1 MHNLKKL
8 NLLIFL
14 FIAFLGQL
22 KAQDTLRVMQYNLL
36 NYGKDVYECNQQTN
50 NRDDK
55 NGYLKTLFS
64 YYMPDIFTVNEMNG
78 DEADVKYLLDNA
90 LNADDRNQYAQ
101 ADFSGTYLINM
112 LYYNTNKLA
121 LKWQGRLVLG
131 SNERDANFYRLYYK
145 SPDLAD
151 GADTV
156 FINYVV
162 VHLKAGSTTDDIN
175 TRATETKSIMAE
187 LEQMGWNGNII
198 FSGDCNLYNSDEQA
212 FQNLVAPSD
221 VSYSFYDPIG
231 CEGNWHNNST
241 FADIHT
247 QSTHTSTSGCA
258 SGGGMDDRFDFILV
272 QEDLLNNTNNL
283 SYKEGSY
290 KAIGQDGQHFNQ
302 SLIDGSNV
310 DYPQDLVNALYN
322 NSDHLPVTMQLV
334 VDQTGTGIND
344 VADIGVRLLGNP
356 VSGIIKLEI
365 QAQLPQFS
373 YQLFSISG
381 NAVKSGVVYPS
392 RGTTVSIPAGK
403 LPAGIYLLKLKV
415 ANKASVT
422 FKVILQ

>member
-14 FIAFLGQL
+14 FVTFLSQL

-36 NYGKDVYECNQQTN
+36 NYGKDVYDCNQQTN

-64 YYMPDIFTVNEMNG
+64 YYLPDVFTVNEMDG

-90 LNADDRNQYAQ
+90 LNTDGRTQYAQ
-101 ADFSGTYLINM
+101 AAYSGTYLINM
-112 LYYNTNKLA
+112 LYYNANKLA

-131 SNERDANFYRLYYK
+131 SNERDANFYRLFYK

-162 VHLKAGSTTDDIN
+162 VHLKAGSDAADIS
-175 TRATETKSIMAE
+175 TRATETQNIMAE
-187 LEQMGWNGNII
+187 LEQMGWNGNVI
-198 FSGDCNLYNSDEQA
+198 FSGDCNLYNSNEQA
-212 FQNLVAPSD
+212 FQNLVAPSNT
-221 VSYSFYDPIG
+221 SYSFYDPLG
-231 CEGNWHNNST
+231 REGDWHNNPS

-247 QSTHTSTSGCA
+247 QSTHSVSGCA

-272 QEDLLNNTNNL
+272 QENLLNNTHQL
-283 SYKEGSY
+283 SYREGSY
-290 KAIGQDGQHFNQ
+290 ETVGQDGEHLNQ
-302 SLIDGSNV
+302 SLINGSNA
-310 DYPQDLVNALYN
+310 DYPQDLVNALYY

-334 VDQTGTGIND
+334 VDQTATGMND
-344 VADIGVRLLGNP
+344 VADAGIRLMGNP
-356 VSGIIKLEI
+356 VSGMIKLEV
-365 QAQLPQFS
+365 QAQLPPFR

-381 NAVKSGVVYPS
+381 NAVKSGTVYPS
-392 RGTTVSIPAGK
+392 KGTVVGIPTGK
-403 LPAGIYLLKLKV
+403 LPSGIYLLKLKV
-415 ANKASVT
+415 ANGAPVT
-422 FKVILQ
+422 FKVILR

>member
-8 NLLIFL
+8 NLLFFL
-14 FIAFLGQL
+14 SIVAFSQL

-36 NYGKDVYECNQQTN
+36 NYGKDVYSCDQQTN

-55 NGYLKTLFS
+55 NGYLKILFG
-64 YYMPDIFTVNEMNG
+64 YYLPDIFTVNEMNG
-78 DEADVKYLLDNA
+78 DEADVKYLLDHA
-90 LNADDRNQYAQ
+90 LNADGRNQYAQ

-175 TRATETKSIMAE
+175 TRATETKSIMTE
-187 LEQMGWNGNII
+187 LEQMGWNGNVI

-212 FQNLVAPSD
+212 FQNLIAPSD

-231 CEGNWHNNST
+231 QEGNWHSNDT
-241 FADIHT
+241 YALYHT
-247 QSTHTSTSGCA
+247 QSTHSVSGCA

-302 SLIDGSNV
+302 SLIDGSNA
-310 DYPQDLVNALYN
+310 DYPADLVTALYN

-334 VDQTGTGIND
+334 VDQTATGISD
-344 VADIGVRLLGNP
+344 VADVGVRLLGNP
-356 VSGIIKLEI
+356 VSGIIKLEV
-365 QAQLPQFS
+365 QSQLPQFG

-392 RGTTVSIPAGK
+392 RGTTVSIPTGK
-403 LPAGIYLLKLKV
+403 LPAGIYLLKLKI
-415 ANKASVT
+415 ANKAPVT

>member
-14 FIAFLGQL
+14 FIAFLGQSQ
-22 KAQDTLRVMQYNLL
+22 AQDTLRVMQYNLL

-55 NGYLKTLFS
+55 NGYLKVLFS
-64 YYMPDIFTVNEMNG
+64 HYLPDIFTVNEMDG

-90 LNADDRNQYAQ
+90 LNADGRTQYAQ
-101 ADFSGTYLINM
+101 ADFSGDYLVNM

-121 LKWQGRLVLG
+121 LKWQGRKVLG
-131 SNERDANFYRLYYK
+131 TNERDANFYRLYYK

-162 VHLKAGSTTDDIN
+162 VHLKAGSEASDIS
-175 TRATETKSIMAE
+175 TRAAETQDIMAE
-187 LEQMGWNGNII
+187 LERMGWNGNVI

-212 FQNLVAPSD
+212 FQNLVAPSNT
-221 VSYSFYDPIG
+221 SYTFYDPLDR
-231 CEGNWHNNST
+231 EGNWHNNST

-247 QSTHTSTSGCA
+247 QSTHTSTTGCA

-290 KAIGQDGQHFNQ
+290 EAIGQDGQHFNK
-302 SLIDGSNV
+302 SLLDGSNA
-310 DYPQDLVNALYN
+310 DYPQDLVTALYN

-334 VDQTGTGIND
+334 VDQTATGIND
-344 VADIGVRLLGNP
+344 VADVGVRLLGNP
-356 VSGIIKLEI
+356 VSGIIKLEV

-381 NAVKSGVVYPS
+381 NAVKSGVVSPS
-392 RGTTVSIPAGK
+392 RGTIVSIPTGK
-403 LPAGIYLLKLKV
+403 LPAGIYLLKLKI
-415 ANKASVT
+415 ANRAPVT

>member
-8 NLLIFL
+8 NLLFFL
-14 FIAFLGQL
+14 SIVFLDPL

-36 NYGKDVYECNQQTN
+36 NYGKDVYSCDQQTN

-55 NGYLKTLFS
+55 NGYLKILFG
-64 YYMPDIFTVNEMNG
+64 YYEPDIFTVNEMDG

-90 LNADDRNQYAQ
+90 LNADGRTQFAQ
-101 ADFSGTYLINM
+101 AEYSGSYLINM
-112 LYYNTNKLA
+112 LYYNTDKLA
-121 LKWQGRLVLG
+121 LKWQDHLVLG
-131 SNERDANFYRLYYK
+131 TNERDANYYRLYYK
-145 SPDLAD
+145 SPDLAG

-162 VHLKAGSTTDDIN
+162 VHLKAGSETADIS
-175 TRATETKSIMAE
+175 TRATEAQNIMAE
-187 LEQMGWNGNII
+187 LERMGWNGNVI

-212 FQNLVAPSD
+212 FRNLVAPSD
-221 VSYSFYDPIG
+221 VSYSFYDPPG
-231 CEGNWHNNST
+231 REGNWHNNST

-247 QSTHTSTSGCA
+247 QSTHTSTTGCA

-290 KAIGQDGQHFNQ
+290 RTIGQDGQHFNK
-302 SLIDGSNV
+302 SLIDGSNA
-310 DYPQDLVNALYN
+310 DYPQDLVTALYN
-322 NSDHLPVTMQLV
+322 NSDHLPVTMQLI
-334 VDQTGTGIND
+334 VDQAATGIND
-344 VADIGVRLLGNP
+344 IADTGVRLLGNP
-356 VSGIIKLEI
+356 VSDIIKLEV
-365 QAQLPQFS
+365 QAQLPKFG

-381 NAVKSGVVYPS
+381 NTVKSGMVYPS
-392 RGTTVSIPAGK
+392 RGTIVDIPTGK
-403 LPAGIYLLKLKV
+403 LPAGIYLLKLKI
-415 ANKASVT
+415 ANRAPVT

>member
-1 MHNLKKL
+1 MHNLKKP
-8 NLLIFL
+8 NLLFFL
-14 FIAFLGQL
+14 FIAFFGQL
-22 KAQDTLRVMQYNLL
+22 KAQDTLRVIQYNLL
-36 NYGKDVYECNQQTN
+36 NYGKDVYSCDQQTN

-55 NGYLKTLFS
+55 NGYLKILFS
-64 YYMPDIFTVNEMNG
+64 HYLPDIFTVNEMDG
-78 DEADVKYLLDNA
+78 DEADVQYLLDHA
-90 LNADDRNQYAQ
+90 LNADGRNQYAQ

-121 LKWQGRLVLG
+121 LKWQDNLFLG
-131 SNERDANFYRLYYK
+131 NTERDANFYRLYYK
-145 SPDLAD
+145 SPDLAN

-175 TRATETKSIMAE
+175 TRATETQKIMAE
-187 LEQMGWNGNII
+187 LEQMGWNGNVI

-221 VSYSFYDPIG
+221 VYYSFYDPIG
-231 CEGNWHNNST
+231 QEGNWHSNST
-241 FADIHT
+241 FALYHT
-247 QSTHTSTSGCA
+247 QSTHSVSGCA

-302 SLIDGSNV
+302 SLLDGSNA
-310 DYPQDLVNALYN
+310 DYPADLVTALYN

-334 VDQTGTGIND
+334 IDQTATGIND
-344 VADIGVRLLGNP
+344 IADIGVRLLGNP
-356 VSGIIKLEI
+356 VSGVIKMEV

-373 YQLFSISG
+373 YHLFSISG
-381 NAVKSGVVYPS
+381 NAVKSGVIYPS
-392 RGTTVSIPAGK
+392 RGTTVSIPTGK
-403 LPAGIYLLKLKV
+403 LPAGIYLLKLKI
-415 ANKASVT
+415 ANRAPVT

>member
-8 NLLIFL
+8 NLFIFL

-36 NYGKDVYECNQQTN
+36 NYGKDVYSCDQQTN

-55 NGYLKTLFS
+55 NGYLKILFS
-64 YYMPDIFTVNEMNG
+64 HYLPDIFTVNEMDG

-90 LNADDRNQYAQ
+90 LNADGRNQFAQ
-101 ADFSGTYLINM
+101 AEYSGSYLINM

-121 LKWQGRLVLG
+121 LKWQGRKVLG
-131 SNERDANFYRLYYK
+131 TNERDANFYRLYYK

-162 VHLKAGSTTDDIN
+162 VHLKAGSEASDIS
-175 TRATETKSIMAE
+175 TRAAETQDIMAE
-187 LEQMGWNGNII
+187 LEQMGWNGNVI

-221 VSYSFYDPIG
+221 GSYSFYDPIG
-231 CEGNWHNNST
+231 QEGNWHSNAT
-241 FADIHT
+241 FALYHT
-247 QSTHTSTSGCA
+247 QSTHSVSGCA

-290 KAIGQDGQHFNQ
+290 KAIGQDGKHFNQ
-302 SLIDGSNV
+302 SLIDGSNA
-310 DYPQDLVNALYN
+310 DYPQDLVTALYN
-322 NSDHLPVTMQLV
+322 NSDHLPVTMQLI
-334 VDQTGTGIND
+334 VDQTATGIND
-344 VADIGVRLLGNP
+344 IADIGVRLLGNP
-356 VSGIIKLEI
+356 VSGIIKLEV
-365 QAQLPQFS
+365 QAQLPKFG

-381 NAVKSGVVYPS
+381 NTVKSGMVYPS
-392 RGTTVSIPAGK
+392 RGTIVDIPTGK
-403 LPAGIYLLKLKV
+403 LPAGIYLLKLKIV
-415 ANKASVT
+415 NRAPVT